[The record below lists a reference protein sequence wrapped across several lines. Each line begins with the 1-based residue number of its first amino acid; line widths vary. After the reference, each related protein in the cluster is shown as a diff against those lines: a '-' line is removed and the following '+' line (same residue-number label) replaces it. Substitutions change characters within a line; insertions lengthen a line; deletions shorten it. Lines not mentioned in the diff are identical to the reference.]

1 MDYAFKYTETSS
13 LEAENDYPYVGTA
26 GTCTYDS
33 KKGKVKATSVKDV
46 TPNRPEQ
53 LKAALKLGPVSV
65 AIQADSRVF
74 QSYSGGV
81 LNSQECGTE
90 IDHGVLAVG
99 YGKEGD
105 LEYIL
110 VKNSWGADWG
120 DHGFIKIALTEGK
133 GTCGINQ

>member
-1 MDYAFKYTETSS
+1 M
-13 LEAENDYPYVGTA
+13 
-26 GTCTYDS
+26 
-33 KKGKVKATSVKDV
+33 
-46 TPNRPEQ
+46 
-53 LKAALKLGPVSV
+53 

>member
-1 MDYAFKYTETSS
+1 MDYAFKYTEQSS
-13 LEAENDYPYVGTA
+13 LETESDYPYVGTVN
-26 GTCTYDS
+26 TCTYDS
-33 KKGKVKATSVKDV
+33 KKGKVKATAVKDV
-46 TPNRPEQ
+46 PPNRPEQ